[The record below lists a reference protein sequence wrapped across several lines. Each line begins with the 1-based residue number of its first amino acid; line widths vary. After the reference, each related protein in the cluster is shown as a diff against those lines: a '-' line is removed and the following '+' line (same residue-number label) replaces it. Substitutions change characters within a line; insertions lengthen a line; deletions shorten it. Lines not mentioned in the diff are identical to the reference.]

1 MGIYVAQVVVTN
13 ARLVFMWT
21 LPNFLLGAKMT
32 IFGKIF
38 DKVLTWRLTVH
49 KRKEY
54 LKLKTTV
61 YSPQIRLGSVE
72 QSRRNVGGNRGGV
85 GLLLVNQRCVSQLV
99 TSTFCSRKENKKSQ
113 RKRINRRSSLYV
125 PTKFCG
131 GRLNNNGEQPSLYT
145 RGV

>member
-49 KRKEY
+49 KWKEY

-85 GLLLVNQRCVSQLV
+85 GLLLVNQRCVSQLKL
-99 TSTFCSRKENKKSQ
+99 SAQE
-113 RKRINRRSSLYV
+113 
-125 PTKFCG
+125 
-131 GRLNNNGEQPSLYT
+131 
-145 RGV
+145 